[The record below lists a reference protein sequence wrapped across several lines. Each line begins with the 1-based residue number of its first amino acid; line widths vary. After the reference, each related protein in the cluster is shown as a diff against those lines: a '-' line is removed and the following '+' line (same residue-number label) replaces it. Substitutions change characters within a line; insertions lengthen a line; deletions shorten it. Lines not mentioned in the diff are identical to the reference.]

1 MYQSAFEYLI
11 SLLTTSVA
19 FGSIGVFLLTFFF
32 RLGETYQ
39 IFSHQRRK
47 ISIYLITKKKK
58 LVPTNKTNHT
68 GSQSRTN
75 PPPPPLPN
83 TPLRKLRYWKK
94 SFTYGKGSALF
105 FQKDIGPMCRE
116 NVLKMWWFKEPWN
129 WPQKFPG
136 IVCYKLNMTS
146 LMTLKSVWLIKRK
159 VTGSLR
165 PRVNVEFFMRR
176 TKL

>member
-1 MYQSAFEYLI
+1 MYYDLLTIMYQSAFEYLI

-39 IFSHQRRK
+39 IFSYQRRK

-75 PPPPPLPN
+75 PPPPPSP
-83 TPLRKLRYWKK
+83 TPPYANYAIEK
-94 SFTYGKGSALF
+94 SLSHTQKGSALF

-116 NVLKMWWFKEPWN
+116 NVLQMW
-129 WPQKFPG
+129 
-136 IVCYKLNMTS
+136 
-146 LMTLKSVWLIKRK
+146 
-159 VTGSLR
+159 
-165 PRVNVEFFMRR
+165 
-176 TKL
+176 